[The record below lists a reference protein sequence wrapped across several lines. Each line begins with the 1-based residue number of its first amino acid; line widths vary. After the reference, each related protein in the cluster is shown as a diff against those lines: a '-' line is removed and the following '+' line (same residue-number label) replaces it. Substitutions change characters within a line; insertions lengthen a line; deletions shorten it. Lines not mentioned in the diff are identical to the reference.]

1 MTQIERSNKI
11 MRTLAVS
18 FDTIV
23 INVLFLAFRAVWLR
37 YNEPIVGDNLFMM
50 MLSLTASYMLSASLG
65 GIIFYY
71 RAVRTDQVV
80 RKSIS
85 NILLFLLVWLL
96 VSSILN
102 VGVGLNRP
110 MALYFTVVAI
120 LVTAFRLSYRSVL
133 KRQRD
138 KGKHV
143 CNVIYV
149 GGGSNL
155 VELYEEMAIQIA
167 TGYNVLG
174 YFDKE
179 PRNKFNSKCT
189 YLGGLDEIQD
199 FLANNHVDRVYCGLP
214 SKYSDIILPIIN
226 YCEGHLI
233 RFFSVPNF
241 RNYCQ
246 RRVSLEM
253 FSNVPLLTIR
263 EEPLSLPTN
272 RFIKRVF
279 DIVFSFC
286 FLCTAFL
293 PIYIVVGIITK
304 ITSPGPIFF
313 RQKRHGLDGKEFYMY
328 KFRSMKVNKEADTVQ
343 ATEND
348 PRKTKWGNFL
358 RKTSL
363 DELPQFIN
371 VFLGDMS
378 IVGPRPHMVK
388 HTEEYS
394 QLINTYMVRH
404 FIKPGVTGRA
414 QVTGFRGET
423 KELSEMDGR
432 VKADIWYMEHWT
444 FTLDLYIIYKTV
456 ANVVGNKDTKAY

>member
-11 MRTLAVS
+11 MRTLAVCL
-18 FDTIV
+18 DTIV
-23 INVLFLAFRAVWLR
+23 VNVLFLAFRAVWLR
-37 YNEPIVGDNLFMM
+37 YNEPIVGDNLFTM
-50 MLSLTASYMLSASLG
+50 MLSLTVSYMLSASLG

-102 VGVGLNRP
+102 VGVGLSRP
-110 MALYFTVVAI
+110 MALYFTVVAV
-120 LVTAFRLSYRSVL
+120 LVTSFRLAYRSVL
-133 KRQRD
+133 KGQRN

-143 CNVIYV
+143 CNVVYV

-214 SKYSDIILPIIN
+214 SKYSDVILPIIN
-226 YCEGHLI
+226 YCEGHMI

-263 EEPLSLPTN
+263 EEPLSLSTN
-272 RFIKRVF
+272 RFIKRAF
-279 DIVFSFC
+279 DIVFSLC
-286 FLCTAFL
+286 FLLTAFL
-293 PIYIVVGIITK
+293 PIYIIVGAIIK

-313 RQKRHGLDGKEFYMY
+313 KQKRHGLNGTEFYMY
-328 KFRSMKVNKEADTVQ
+328 KFRSMKINKDADTVQ

-358 RKTSL
+358 RNTSL

-371 VFLGDMS
+371 VLLGDMS

-404 FIKPGVTGRA
+404 FIKPGVTGWS

-423 KELSEMDGR
+423 KTYEDIYGR
-432 VKADIWYMEHWT
+432 VRGDIWYMEHWT
-444 FTLDLYIIYKTV
+444 FVLDIYIIYKTV
-456 ANVVGNKDTKAY
+456 ANVVGSKDTRAY